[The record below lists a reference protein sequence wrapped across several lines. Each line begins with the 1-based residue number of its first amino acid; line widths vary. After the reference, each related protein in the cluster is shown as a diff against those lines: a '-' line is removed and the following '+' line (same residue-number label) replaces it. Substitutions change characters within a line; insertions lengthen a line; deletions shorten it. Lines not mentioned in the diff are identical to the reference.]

1 MNIVELKK
9 SLDSGKVENLYI
21 LTGDEYTI
29 LNIYIDK
36 ICRLSGADR
45 KKSDNVLSVY
55 KGLGSRSLLSSDKQ
69 VYVVRDDKEFLSS
82 ESLWSDIEKK
92 LAVRGAI
99 LVLKYSSI
107 DTRSKFYKKFSD
119 HITVFDRLSDNVLLK
134 YIFNDINLS
143 KDNAQYLIDV
153 CNKDYGRILLEIDK
167 LNNLSKH
174 YNISPNDAFKMCLS
188 ANAIYIEPDGQVFD
202 LVDSILTR
210 NYRAVYPKLSESRR
224 RGDNELYIFSV
235 LHNNVKNIL
244 QIQTFGNSDNK
255 KLIQATGL
263 TQFQINTCS
272 KYLNRYTCEELVRF
286 MKYIRYCDKSVKDG
300 TMQPDFAVDYL
311 LVNVL

>member
-9 SLDSGKVENLYI
+9 SLDSGELSNLYI
-21 LTGDEYTI
+21 FTGEEYTI
-29 LNIYIDK
+29 LNIYIDR
-36 ICRLSGADR
+36 ICGLFDSVKR
-45 KKSDNVLSVY
+45 SDSVLSIY
-55 KGLGSRSLLSSDKQ
+55 KNISSRSLIQTGKQ
-69 VYVVRDDKEFLSS
+69 VYVVRDDKDFLTS
-82 ESLWSDIEKK
+82 ETIWIDLMKRLK
-92 LAVRGAI
+92 ARNAT

-107 DTRSKFYKKFSD
+107 DSRSKFNKHFND
-119 HITVFDRLSDNVLLK
+119 CITVFDRLSDNVLLK
-134 YIFNDINLS
+134 YIYKDITLS
-143 KDNAQYLIDV
+143 KENAITLINA
-153 CNKDYGRILLEIDK
+153 CNHDYGRILLEVDK
-167 LNNLSKH
+167 IQNIIEYYNLSA
-174 YNISPNDAFKMCLS
+174 NDAFKMCL
-188 ANAIYIEPDGQVFD
+188 NAHVIYIEPEGQVFD

-210 NYRAVYPKLSESRR
+210 NYRSVYKMLAESRR
-224 RGDNELYIFSV
+224 RGDNELYVLSL

-255 KLIQATGL
+255 KLMQATGL

>member
-9 SLDSGKVENLYI
+9 SLDSGELSNLYI
-21 LTGDEYTI
+21 FTGEEYTI

-36 ICRLSGADR
+36 VCGFFDTV
-45 KKSDNVLSVY
+45 KKSDSVLSIY
-55 KGLGSRSLLSSDKQ
+55 KSLSARSLIQKGNQ
-69 VYVVRDDKEFLSS
+69 VFVVIDDKEFLTS
-82 ESLWSDIEKK
+82 ETIWADLIKRLK
-92 LAVRGAI
+92 ARNAT
-99 LVLKYSSI
+99 LVVKYSSI
-107 DTRSKFYKKFSD
+107 DSRSKFNKHFND
-119 HITVFDRLSDNVLLK
+119 CITVFDRLSDNVLLK
-134 YIFNDINLS
+134 YIYKDITLS
-143 KDNAQYLIDV
+143 KENAITLINA
-153 CNKDYGRILLEIDK
+153 CNHDYGRILLEVDK
-167 LNNLSKH
+167 IQNIIEYYNLSA
-174 YNISPNDAFKMCLS
+174 NDAFKMCLN
-188 ANAIYIEPDGQVFD
+188 AHAIYIEPEGQVFD

-210 NYRAVYPKLSESRR
+210 NYRSVYKMLAESRR
-224 RGDNELYIFSV
+224 RGDNELYVLSL

-255 KLIQATGL
+255 KLMQATGL

>member
-9 SLDSGKVENLYI
+9 SLDSNELSNLYI
-21 LTGDEYTI
+21 FTGEEYTI
-29 LNIYIDK
+29 LNIYIDR
-36 ICRLSGADR
+36 ICGLFDSVKR
-45 KKSDNVLSVY
+45 SDSVLSIY
-55 KGLGSRSLLSSDKQ
+55 KNLSSRSLIQTGNQ
-69 VYVVRDDKEFLSS
+69 VYVVRDDKDFLTS
-82 ESLWSDIEKK
+82 ETIWTDLVKRLK
-92 LAVRGAI
+92 ARNAT

-107 DTRSKFYKKFSD
+107 DSRSKFNKHFND
-119 HITVFDRLSDNVLLK
+119 FITVFDRLSDNVLLK
-134 YIFNDINLS
+134 YIYKDIALS
-143 KDNAQYLIDV
+143 NENAVTLINA
-153 CNKDYGRILLEIDK
+153 CNHDYGRILLEIDK
-167 LNNLSKH
+167 IQNIIEYYNLSA
-174 YNISPNDAFKMCLS
+174 NDAFKMCIN
-188 ANAIYIEPDGQVFD
+188 AHAIYIEPEGQVFD

-210 NYRAVYPKLSESRR
+210 NYRLVYKMLAESRR
-224 RGDNELYIFSV
+224 RGDNELYVFSL

-255 KLIQATGL
+255 KLMQATGL

>member
-9 SLDSGKVENLYI
+9 SLDSNELSNLYI
-21 LTGDEYTI
+21 FTGEEYTI
-29 LNIYIDK
+29 LNIYIDR
-36 ICRLSGADR
+36 ICCLFDVVKR
-45 KKSDNVLSVY
+45 SDSVLSIY
-55 KGLGSRSLLSSDKQ
+55 KNLSSRSLIQTGKQ
-69 VYVVRDDKEFLSS
+69 VYVVRDDKDFLTS
-82 ESLWSDIEKK
+82 ETIWTDLVKRLK
-92 LAVRGAI
+92 ARNAT

-107 DTRSKFYKKFSD
+107 DSRSKFNKHFND
-119 HITVFDRLSDNVLLK
+119 CITVFDRLSDNVLLK
-134 YIFNDINLS
+134 YIYKDITLS
-143 KDNAQYLIDV
+143 KENAITLINA
-153 CNKDYGRILLEIDK
+153 CNHDYGRILLEVDK
-167 LNNLSKH
+167 IQNIIEYYNLSA
-174 YNISPNDAFKMCLS
+174 NDAFKMCLN
-188 ANAIYIEPDGQVFD
+188 AHAIYIEPEGQVFD

-210 NYRAVYPKLSESRR
+210 NYRLVYRMLAESRR
-224 RGDNELYIFSV
+224 RGDNELYVFSL

-244 QIQTFGNSDNK
+244 QIQTFGNSDHK

>member
-9 SLDSGKVENLYI
+9 SLDLGELSNLYI
-21 LTGDEYTI
+21 FTGEEYTI
-29 LNIYIDK
+29 LNIYIDR
-36 ICRLSGADR
+36 ICGLFDVVKR
-45 KKSDNVLSVY
+45 SDSVLSIY
-55 KGLGSRSLLSSDKQ
+55 KNLSSRSLIQTGKQ
-69 VYVVRDDKEFLSS
+69 VYVVRDDKDFLTS
-82 ESLWSDIEKK
+82 ETIWIDLVKRLK
-92 LAVRGAI
+92 ARNAT

-107 DTRSKFYKKFSD
+107 DSRSKFNKHFND
-119 HITVFDRLSDNVLLK
+119 CITVFDRLSDNVLLK
-134 YIFNDINLS
+134 YIYKDITLS
-143 KDNAQYLIDV
+143 KENAITLINA
-153 CNKDYGRILLEIDK
+153 CNHDYGRILLEVDK
-167 LNNLSKH
+167 IQNIVEYYNLSA
-174 YNISPNDAFKMCLS
+174 NDAFKMCLN
-188 ANAIYIEPDGQVFD
+188 AHAIYIEPEGQVFD

-210 NYRAVYPKLSESRR
+210 NYRLVYKMLAESRR
-224 RGDNELYIFSV
+224 RGDNELYVLSL

-244 QIQTFGNSDNK
+244 QIQTFGNSDSK

>member
-9 SLDSGKVENLYI
+9 SLDSGELSNLYI
-21 LTGDEYTI
+21 FTGEEYTI

-36 ICRLSGADR
+36 VCSFFDTV
-45 KKSDNVLSVY
+45 KKSDSVLSIY
-55 KGLGSRSLLSSDKQ
+55 KSLSARSLIQKGNQ
-69 VYVVRDDKEFLSS
+69 VFVVRDDKEFLTS
-82 ESLWSDIEKK
+82 ETIWADLIKRLK
-92 LAVRGAI
+92 ARNAT
-99 LVLKYSSI
+99 LVVKYSSI
-107 DTRSKFYKKFSD
+107 DSRSKFNKHFDEY
-119 HITVFDRLSDNVLLK
+119 ITVFDRLSDNVLLK
-134 YIFNDINLS
+134 YIYKDITLS
-143 KDNAQYLIDV
+143 KENAITLINA
-153 CNKDYGRILLEIDK
+153 CNHDYGRILLEVDK
-167 LNNLSKH
+167 IQNIIEYYNLSA
-174 YNISPNDAFKMCLS
+174 NDAFKMCL
-188 ANAIYIEPDGQVFD
+188 NAHVIYIEPEGQVFD

-210 NYRAVYPKLSESRR
+210 NYRSVYKMLAESRR
-224 RGDNELYIFSV
+224 RGDNELYVLSL

-255 KLIQATGL
+255 KLMQATGL

>member
-9 SLDSGKVENLYI
+9 SLDSGELSNLYI
-21 LTGDEYTI
+21 FTGEEYTI
-29 LNIYIDK
+29 LNIYIDR
-36 ICRLSGADR
+36 ICGLFDVVKRSY
-45 KKSDNVLSVY
+45 SVLSIY
-55 KGLGSRSLLSSDKQ
+55 KNLSSRSLIQTGKQ
-69 VYVVRDDKEFLSS
+69 VYVVRDDRDFLTS
-82 ESLWSDIEKK
+82 ETIWTDLVKRLK
-92 LAVRGAI
+92 ARNAT

-107 DTRSKFYKKFSD
+107 DSRSKFNKHFND
-119 HITVFDRLSDNVLLK
+119 CITVFDRLSDNVLLK
-134 YIFNDINLS
+134 YIYRDIALS
-143 KDNAQYLIDV
+143 KENAVTLINA
-153 CNKDYGRILLEIDK
+153 CNHDYGRILLEVDK
-167 LNNLSKH
+167 IQNIIEYYNLSA
-174 YNISPNDAFKMCLS
+174 NDAFKMCLN
-188 ANAIYIEPDGQVFD
+188 AHAIYIEPEGQVFD

-210 NYRAVYPKLSESRR
+210 NYRLVYRMLAESRR
-224 RGDNELYIFSV
+224 RGDNELYVLSL
-235 LHNNVKNIL
+235 LHNNIKNIL

-255 KLIQATGL
+255 KLMQATGL